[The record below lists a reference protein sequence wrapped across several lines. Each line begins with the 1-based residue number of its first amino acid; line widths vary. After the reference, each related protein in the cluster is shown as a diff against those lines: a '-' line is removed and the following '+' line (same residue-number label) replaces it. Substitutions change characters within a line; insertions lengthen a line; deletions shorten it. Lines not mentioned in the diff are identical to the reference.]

1 MGGYSFGATHS
12 TNAQNDPKVIMTEPT
27 VAEANK
33 LNPILKKSRFVKE
46 SEEAQE
52 SPMPDMSDTS
62 SNNPKKSRA
71 ELYGV

>member
-46 SEEAQE
+46 SEDA
-52 SPMPDMSDTS
+52 
-62 SNNPKKSRA
+62 
-71 ELYGV
+71 